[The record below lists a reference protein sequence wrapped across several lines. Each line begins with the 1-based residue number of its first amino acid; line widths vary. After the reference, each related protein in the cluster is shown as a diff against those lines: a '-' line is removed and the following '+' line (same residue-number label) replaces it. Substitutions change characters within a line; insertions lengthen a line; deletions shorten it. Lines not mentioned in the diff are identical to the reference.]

1 MRLALLV
8 LPFLLFSCD
17 TSRVF
22 EQNVPVAEGVW
33 KSNEAVSF
41 AAEIGEI
48 GKIKNLYF
56 NLRNDLTYTYS
67 NLYVLSELTLPN
79 GNTEKDTLEFILCDR
94 SGKWLGNTSG
104 GLVTHQILFQRKV
117 RFPTPGT
124 YNFKFMQVMRDE
136 KLGGIKEIG
145 LRIENAE

>member
-22 EQNVPVAEGVW
+22 EQNVPVAEGIW
-33 KSNEAVSF
+33 NADEAVSF
-41 AAEIGEI
+41 DAEIVEI
-48 GKIKNLYF
+48 GKTKNLYF
-56 NLRNDLTYTYS
+56 NLRNDLTYKYS

-79 GNTEKDTLEFILCDR
+79 GKTEKDTLEFILCDR
-94 SGKWLGNTSG
+94 AGKWLGSNSG

-117 RFPTPGT
+117 RFPEPGN
-124 YNFKFMQVMRDE
+124 YNFRFMQVMRDD
-136 KLGGIKEIG
+136 KLGGIKELGI
-145 LRIENAE
+145 RIENAE